1 MRKQSP
7 GIGRRVGAAFAS
19 FAVVATSLVAAGLG
33 ATAAHAAPNPSIVV
47 NEVSI
52 SSSDGGQATV
62 GDTLTIAGSW
72 DASAANP
79 QDGDTFTIGLPPELR
94 FTTPV
99 PFALTGANP
108 LNEMVAWANCLT
120 DPASGIATCTLTDQ
134 VVPYPELVKGTF
146 EFDVEAALDTTAKDV
161 VFDLNG
167 EETPI
172 SLPGGGG
179 IDDGI
184 VISDEWDKAGA
195 LNSNKWSVTWT
206 INLPGSRMAGE
217 DSVTILEQLSD
228 NHVLCDPSNLKVE
241 TVRGSTVINVTE
253 IATAAAGPTPYDFS
267 ILLAAP
273 ENGFDRDVTYR
284 VKYETCT
291 PDGQIDPQGTIYE
304 NEATIDVFGESSGI
318 IGVGQDWAFTGQI
331 NKQGSVLGGADRN
344 GKIGWTVTVAGDHLK
359 GKDNFTLTEA
369 LTGQH
374 EVCADTV
381 GNMRVF
387 ERYGPSAAQQREITS
402 ELVTTTVSST
412 SSAFEVKFS
421 IADGSDFVFKP
432 SDYLYLIQY
441 RTCATTDGLPEAG
454 TVFGNTAGID
464 GAVDGSEATVPG
476 RTDQKRGNINTTPVT
491 IDGVEYLP
499 QTTIG
504 WRITVPGE
512 KLADITSD
520 LTVTDVL
527 SGAHQVCVGEG
538 GDIASR
544 LGLKVQAVDQI
555 QNGGLATVDLSA
567 SATATLDTDTV
578 TITIPQ
584 PTLEQPGGGELS
596 GFSHEYQYVITYTT
610 CTTSGGMDA
619 PGTGYGN
626 AAEVAGS
633 TYNQTVTQ
641 TNRGSGT
648 GTGVARGSVT
658 VVKNLADTP
667 GAEFVPDDAVFTVHV
682 KEIDPDGIV
691 QIEYDLQVPVNG
703 SPKSGLNSRGTGWT
717 IELSEPTFPTVPG
730 VAFGSPIFAGGTGV
744 TPSADGTTA
753 TADLEPA
760 TNIAVS
766 LTNTAE
772 LGSLEVRKVLEGPA
786 ADLVDPAKVYSI
798 TAQID
803 VSALGGGVPA
813 QPDRVFTVQAGQS
826 QILTD
831 LPIGAVVSFSEALPA
846 DDDTLTW
853 APAVIDPQSIKVVAA
868 HVSDPALITVTNRV
882 DRTVGTFTLE
892 KIVTG
897 AQANNAAVPENVTV
911 TATWN
916 QDGTPGEKILTIP
929 TDGTPVAFGESLLI
943 GTQVTLTETPLT
955 DGSSI
960 AWGAPVWSGTGVT
973 IDENTGVVTISRD
986 NNAKVT
992 LENYASTSTAGIS
1005 LLKGIAGAA
1014 VNEVDPVTEFP
1025 VTASWTDSAGVE
1037 RSKQLTINSV
1047 EPTELGV
1054 DLPAGTLVTVTEGD
1068 RPEFDTVI
1076 WGSIVITGEGVE
1088 DLGNGSATITVSDQ
1102 QGEATLVTVANE
1114 ANWAPGSFS
1123 LSKSVTGVML
1133 SNPDVPESI
1142 TVNASWVDVEGLTQ
1156 SREIEV
1162 PTDGSDVSFGEDLP
1176 HNTEVILSEIIPN
1189 GSESFTWDVPAWSG
1203 RSVETREDGT
1213 AVVTIGAATNAKVTL
1228 TNNASATLGSLTLV
1242 KTLTGNGA
1250 SRVSAGTAFPVTVS
1264 WVDLLGETQQRKITV
1279 STDASTVIDG
1289 LPLGTEVRIEEES
1302 TPLPQGIRWTAVH
1315 WNSNNVNIAIAAG
1328 ADSHT
1333 AIVTVVGETG
1343 TSATLTIENEVQTI
1357 PDLAITGTGGA
1368 LLAGAAAMSLA
1379 LLGGGVLLISRR
1391 RMTA

>member
-1 MRKQSP
+1 MR
-7 GIGRRVGAAFAS
+7 RRSHGGSKRWGAAFAAV
-19 FAVVATSLVAAGLG
+19 AVVATSLVTVGMGVGSAQAA
-33 ATAAHAAPNPSIVV
+33 TNPSIVV
-47 NEVSI
+47 SEVSV
-52 SSSDGGQATV
+52 SSVDGDQATV
-62 GDTLTIAGSW
+62 GDTLTISGSW
-72 DASAANP
+72 DASEANP
-79 QDGDTFTIGLPPELR
+79 QAGDTFTIGLPPELR
-94 FTTPV
+94 FTQPV

-108 LNEMVAWANCLT
+108 LDEIVAWANCLT

-167 EETPI
+167 EETPVP
-172 SLPGGGG
+172 LPGGGG

-184 VISDEWDKAGA
+184 VISDEWDKSGT
-195 LNSNKWSVTWT
+195 LNSNKWSMTWT

-241 TVRGSTVINVTE
+241 TVRGSTVVNVTE
-253 IATAAAGPTPYDFS
+253 IATAAVGPAPYDFS
-267 ILLAAP
+267 LVLIAP
-273 ENGFDRDVTYR
+273 ENGFDPDVTYR

-291 PDGQIDPQGTIYE
+291 PDGLIDPQGTIYE

-318 IGVGQDWAFTGQI
+318 IGVGQDWAFTGQV

-344 GKIGWTVTVAGDHLK
+344 GKIGWTVTVAGDHFA
-359 GKDNFTLTEA
+359 GKDSFTLTEA
-369 LTGQH
+369 LTGEH

-387 ERYGPSAAQQREITS
+387 ERYGPSTARQREITS

-412 SSAFEVKFS
+412 SSAFEVEFS
-421 IADGSDFVFKP
+421 IADGSDFVFQP
-432 SDYLYLIQY
+432 SDYFYLIQY
-441 RTCATTDGLPEAG
+441 KTCATTDGLPNAG
-454 TVFGNTAGID
+454 TVFGNTAGVD

-476 RTDQKRGNINTTPVT
+476 RTNQKRGNINTTPVT

-512 KLADITSD
+512 KLGDIASE
-520 LTVTDVL
+520 LIVTDVL

-567 SATATLDTDTV
+567 SATASLDTDTV

-641 TNRGSGT
+641 SNRGSGT
-648 GTGVARGSVT
+648 GSGVARGSVT

-717 IELSEPTFPTVPG
+717 IELSELTFPTVPG
-730 VAFGSPIFAGGTGV
+730 VVFGSPIFAGGTGV

-753 TADLEPA
+753 IADLEPA

-772 LGSLEVRKVLEGPA
+772 LGSLEVRKVLDGPA
-786 ADLVDPAKVYSI
+786 AGLVDSAKAYSI

-803 VSALGGGVPA
+803 VSALGAGIPA
-813 QPDRVFTVQAGQS
+813 QPDREFTVKAGQS
-826 QILTD
+826 HTLTD
-831 LPIGAVVSFSEALPA
+831 LPVGAVVSFSEALPA

-853 APAVIDPQSIKVVAA
+853 APAVIDPQSIEVVAA
-868 HVSDPALITVTNRV
+868 HVTEPAVITVTNRV
-882 DRTVGTFTLE
+882 ERTVGTFTLA
-892 KIVTG
+892 KTVTG
-897 AQANNAAVPENVTV
+897 AQADNPAVPENVTV
-911 TATWN
+911 TARWN
-916 QDGTPGEKILTIP
+916 EGGTPGEKTLMIP
-929 TDGTPVAFGESLLI
+929 TDGTPVSFGEALLI
-943 GTQVTLTETPLT
+943 GTQVTLTETPLA

-973 IDENTGVVTISRD
+973 INQNTGIVTIGRD
-986 NNAKVT
+986 AGATVT
-992 LENYASTSTAGIS
+992 LENSATTSQAGIS
-1005 LLKGIAGAA
+1005 VLKGIAGAA
-1014 VNEVDPVTEFP
+1014 ASEVDPATEFP
-1025 VTASWTDSAGVE
+1025 VTASWTDNDGVE
-1037 RSKQLTINSV
+1037 HSKTLTINAV
-1047 EPTELGV
+1047 VPTSLGE
-1054 DLPAGTLVTVTEGD
+1054 DLPAGTVVTITEKK
-1068 RPEFDTVI
+1068 RPGIDTVV

-1088 DLGNGSATITVSDQ
+1088 DAGNGSATITVSDQ
-1102 QGEATLVTVANE
+1102 QGDVTLATVINE
-1114 ANWAPGSFS
+1114 ANWAPGIFS
-1123 LSKSVTGVML
+1123 LTKNVTGVLL
-1133 SNPDVPESI
+1133 SNTDVPKAV
-1142 TVNASWVDVEGLTQ
+1142 TVLASWVDGDGVTQ
-1156 SREIEV
+1156 SRETSV
-1162 PTDGSDVSFGEDLP
+1162 PTDGSVVPFGEDIP
-1176 HNTEVILSEIIPN
+1176 HNTEVVLSEIAPDAA
-1189 GSESFTWDVPAWSG
+1189 GSFSWDRPEWDG
-1203 RSVETREDGT
+1203 DSVDVREDGT
-1213 AVVTIGAATNAKVTL
+1213 AVVTIGAATVAEVTL
-1228 TNNASATLGSLTLV
+1228 TNNASTTLGSLELV
-1242 KTLTGNGA
+1242 KTLTGDGA
-1250 SRVSAGTAFPVTVS
+1250 AKVPANTAFPLTVS
-1264 WVDLLGETQQRKITV
+1264 WVDLLGDTQQSEITV
-1279 STDASTVIDG
+1279 RTGENAIIDG
-1289 LPLGTEVRIEEES
+1289 LPLGTEVRIEEGAASLPHGVTWAGVQWSSES
-1302 TPLPQGIRWTAVH
+1302 E
-1315 WNSNNVNIAIAAG
+1315 N
-1328 ADSHT
+1328 
-1333 AIVTVVGETG
+1333 VTVGDGDNNQAVVVTVTGESG
-1343 TSATLTIENEVQTI
+1343 ASATLTIENKFTSATG
-1357 PDLAITGTGGA
+1357 LAMTGTAGLLWAGIGALVLSLIGGGA
-1368 LLAGAAAMSLA
+1368 LLTN
-1379 LLGGGVLLISRR
+1379 RR
-1391 RMTA
+1391 RRTA